1 LTTAAAACPGS
12 GMPAPHPRRHRMTPT
27 HDDNPQPTRRQ
38 LAYLKAL
45 AARTGQ
51 TFTWPRTR
59 AQASREIRRLR
70 AIRGSGFTFGE
81 LQAEHAD
88 GEARHDAPA
97 VRSEE
102 IAGYGAPATWRHR
115 T

>member
-1 LTTAAAACPGS
+1 
-12 GMPAPHPRRHRMTPT
+12 MTPT
-27 HDDNPQPTRRQ
+27 QDGHPRPTNRQ

-81 LQAEHAD
+81 LQVEHGD
-88 GEARHDAPA
+88 REARHDAPA
-97 VRSEE
+97 VHSEE
-102 IAGYGAPATWRHR
+102 IAGYGASATWRHR

>member
-1 LTTAAAACPGS
+1 
-12 GMPAPHPRRHRMTPT
+12 MTPT
-27 HDDNPQPTRRQ
+27 QDGNQQPTGRQ

-59 AQASREIRRLR
+59 RQASREIRRLR
-70 AIRGSGFTFGE
+70 GVRGSGFTFGE
-81 LQAEHAD
+81 LDAEHAAR
-88 GEARHDAPA
+88 EARHDAPV

-102 IAGYGAPATWRHR
+102 IAGYGASATWRHR